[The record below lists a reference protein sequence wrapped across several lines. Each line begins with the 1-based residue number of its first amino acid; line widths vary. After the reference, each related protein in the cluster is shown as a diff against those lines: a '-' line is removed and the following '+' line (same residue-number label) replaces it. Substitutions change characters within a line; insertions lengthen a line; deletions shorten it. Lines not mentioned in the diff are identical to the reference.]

1 MTTIE
6 SSGQSMLVHENTHKV
21 NAVANEWRM
30 LFTMSVEK
38 RDIIRFPFLY
48 DSRFA
53 LQNFC

>member
-6 SSGQSMLVHENTHKV
+6 SSGQSMLVHENMHKV